1 MSESETNFSLIHK
14 TKGKLPS
21 LPFLDMKNAILGA
34 DYDLSLVFVGDD
46 ESRKINIETR
56 DKGYIPNVLSFP
68 LDDTSGEIFINPLE
82 ARRQAAEFDRT
93 PENMIGFLYI
103 HGLVHLKGMDHGVTM
118 ERTEARFRKQFGI

>member
-1 MSESETNFSLIHK
+1 MSESEYFSLINR

-21 LPFLDMKNAILGA
+21 LPFLDMKNAVLGA
-34 DYDLSLVFVGDD
+34 EYDLSLVFVGDK
-46 ESRKINIETR
+46 ESRQINIETR
-56 DKGYIPNVLSFP
+56 DKGYVPNVLSFP
-68 LDDTSGEIFINPLE
+68 LDDISGEIFINPLE

-118 ERTEARFRKQFGI
+118 ERTEAKFRKQFGI

>member
-1 MSESETNFSLIHK
+1 MADSETFSLINR

-21 LPFLDMKNAILGA
+21 LPFLDMKNAVLGPE
-34 DYDLSLVFVGDD
+34 YDLSVVFVGDE

-68 LDDTSGEIFINPLE
+68 LNDVSGEIFLNPLE
-82 ARRQAAEFDRT
+82 ARRQAKEFDRT
-93 PENMIGFLYI
+93 PVNMVAFLYI

-118 ERTEARFRKQFGI
+118 ERTEAKFRKQFGI